1 MALLHSECNL
11 SPLCQSLFYSL
22 CTVFDGVSSNTEKV
36 LPMNLSASTF
46 VFVYFNVHFKEWLI
60 FSSGTD
66 RPGELCYIFFILHGL
81 IQIVNL
87 PDDIPECHSHSS
99 VLLNLLLSCEPNVY
113 FAMAFTPLG
122 NANSGV
128 VSVSIDFLSN
138 SKGDAKGFLK
148 LPILLILKK
157 GLYHFPET

>member
-113 FAMAFTPLG
+113 FVYF
-122 NANSGV
+122 
-128 VSVSIDFLSN
+128 VSIDFLSN
-138 SKGDAKGFLK
+138 SRGDAKGFLK